1 MSVMNLP
8 STSSSTRERA
18 RPWLEKHYEATRQHT
33 VSLVKMAVD
42 QLVREKRSVT
52 IEAISQRSQQL
63 DPQGKGIKKAGIL
76 GNTEA
81 YAYYR
86 QHRPSRTAP
95 PRRVA
100 HKAESTH
107 RLPTD
112 LGRDLGAVRRR
123 YLRERKPDL
132 VERLLSVEQAYLESQ
147 QQLARLQF
155 ELLDQQ
161 QKTQKRRENTSF
173 WG

>member
-1 MSVMNLP
+1 MSN
-8 STSSSTRERA
+8 TTRERA

-33 VSLVKMAVD
+33 VNLVKTAVD
-42 QLVREKRSVT
+42 QLVKEKRSVT
-52 IEAISQRSQQL
+52 IEAICQQSQQL

-76 GNTEA
+76 GNAEA
-81 YAYYR
+81 YVYYR
-86 QHRPSRTAP
+86 QHCAS
-95 PRRVA
+95 PRRTGGRVSRQSA
-100 HKAESTH
+100 TVVH

-112 LGRDLGAVRRR
+112 PHRDLRQVRRR
-123 YLRERKPDL
+123 YLRESKAAL

-161 QKTQKRRENTSF
+161 QKAQKRHENTSF
-173 WG
+173 